1 VRTHLV
7 LSFAVHLTGACA
19 RGTHEPPALVDAAA
33 DMQVLVDAPA
43 EMIDAPMHTSTCA
56 MPFTGSLAKWDF
68 TGQPGNQT
76 STPATMNAPG
86 VTAGAISRATGLMPI
101 MGSNSINSAS
111 WSTAATMDAT
121 KYYTFT
127 LSPPAG
133 CMAELTKVTI
143 NSSASGTGPTMVA
156 LGTSVDAYAAT
167 KPVTVG
173 AAFDVAVTAST
184 SDPIELRIYGW
195 AATGT
200 GGTLRVQ
207 GTLSVDGELR

>member
-1 VRTHLV
+1 VRTHLL
-7 LSFAVHLTGACA
+7 LSFTLAACA
-19 RGTHEPPALVDAAA
+19 RGTHEQPALVDAAT
-33 DMQVLVDAPA
+33 DTQVLVDGPA

-68 TGQPGNQT
+68 TGQPGNQA

-86 VTAGAISRATGLMPI
+86 VTAGAVSRAAGLTLVS
-101 MGSNSINSAS
+101 GTNSINSAN

-127 LSPPAG
+127 IAPPAG

-143 NSSASGTGPTMVA
+143 NSSASGTGPTMVS
-156 LGTSVDAYAAT
+156 LGTSVDAYATT
-167 KPVTVG
+167 KPVTLG
-173 AAFDVAVTAST
+173 AAFDVAVTASA
-184 SDPIELRIYGW
+184 SQMIELRIYGW
-195 AATGT
+195 AASGT